1 MYIRQ
6 TDLFWGLNQNMVN
19 RVMAIAEREA
29 FAEGE
34 ILFRS
39 GDAARHL
46 FILAQGEV
54 KITIAETGKQV
65 YTGNRVGEAFGW
77 GCLIDRSHCGCDAIC
92 ATPVVVLKLDRDRL
106 LKLLDGDTES
116 GYLFF
121 KHLSRALGA
130 RLIQAYQ
137 HMAVVNT
144 DRLGNATVN
153 GGTHG
158 QQ

>member
-6 TDLFWGLNQNMVN
+6 SDLFWGLNQNVVN
-19 RVMAIAEREA
+19 QVMAIAEREA

-39 GDAARHL
+39 GDAARYL

-77 GCLIDRSHCGCDAIC
+77 SSLIDHSHYGGDAIC
-92 ATPVVVLKLDRDRL
+92 ATPVVVLKLDRGRL
-106 LKLLDGDTES
+106 LKLLDGDMES

-121 KHLSRALGA
+121 KHLSRALGG
-130 RLIQAYQ
+130 RLMQAYQ
-137 HMAVVNT
+137 QMAEANT
-144 DRLGNATVN
+144 DRFEKCDV
-153 GGTHG
+153 
-158 QQ
+158 